1 MDANDVSLS
10 VRVFKPDA
18 QNPVAR
24 KDLTLVLVHQYSV
37 LGGCQGLLKGM
48 AAQLAGRGFTVV
60 TFDMRGAGRST
71 GRPSLTGFA
80 EVQDVIAVCKWAT
93 EHINAHSILLV
104 GNSAGQSGT
113 VFQFNF
119 LFGYPFPFF
128 GCMCIWQFL
137 ASSSTFFSILFA
149 LQCGSVTD

>member
-10 VRVFKPDA
+10 VRVFKPDS

-24 KDLTLVLVHQYSV
+24 RDLTLVLVHQYSV

-113 VFQFNF
+113 
-119 LFGYPFPFF
+119 
-128 GCMCIWQFL
+128 
-137 ASSSTFFSILFA
+137 FS
-149 LQCGSVTD
+149 V

>member
-113 VFQFNF
+113 VFNLIFCLVTLFLFLDVCVFDNF
-119 LFGYPFPFF
+119 LQAAVPFLFF
-128 GCMCIWQFL
+128 
-137 ASSSTFFSILFA
+137 LFA